1 MPIIVPDNLSK
12 RIEEELMIF
21 NERIEL
27 ELLRRLQYIGEH
39 AVNEA
44 RRNHAYKDQ
53 TGNLTSSIGYAIFKD
68 GELWHISHFNQKYNS
83 KKKKSIEGTL
93 EGANYARSL
102 ASQYPEGI
110 ALVVVAGMDYA
121 AYVERR
127 GLGGMTGAEL
137 QAKEEVEKLLVSLT
151 KQTYRKDEQL
161 SRRYEHYAK
170 QIK

>member
-1 MPIIVPDNLSK
+1 MPIVVPDNLAK
-12 RIEEELMIF
+12 MIEDELMIF
-21 NERIEL
+21 NERVEL
-27 ELLRRLQYIGEH
+27 ELLRRLQYIGKR

-68 GELWHISHFNQKYNS
+68 GELWHISKFNERFNS
-83 KKKKSIEGTL
+83 KKKKSIEGSL

-102 ASQYPEGI
+102 ASQYPQGI
-110 ALVVVAGMDYA
+110 TLVVVAGMNYA
-121 AYVERR
+121 AYVEHR
-127 GLGGMTGAEL
+127 GIGGMTGAEL
-137 QAKEEVEKLLVSLT
+137 QARTEVEKLLVSLT
-151 KQTYRKDEQL
+151 KNAYRKEQQL

>member
-1 MPIIVPDNLSK
+1 MPITVPNNLAEM
-12 RIEEELMIF
+12 IEKELMIF
-21 NERIEL
+21 NERVEL

-44 RRNHAYKDQ
+44 RQHHAYKDQ

-68 GELWHISHFNQKYNS
+68 GKLWYISKFNQKYNS

-102 ASQYPEGI
+102 ASQYPQGI
-110 ALVVVAGMDYA
+110 TLVVVAGMNYA
-121 AYVERR
+121 AYVESR

-137 QAKEEVEKLLVSLT
+137 QAKAEVEELLVSLT
-151 KQTYRKDEQL
+151 KNAYRKEQQL